1 MSDNNE
7 MQVLV
12 GRTEQ
17 LISALTSAILSS
29 AEVAAER
36 IELAA
41 EVARVAQRMSAFA
54 AVLESVGAQ
63 KEALAKQVPKAT
75 GAMKALLLK
84 QIAILA
90 SQEIAVLSKV
100 GVPEPTAIAALAA
113 VDAPGEPAPAP
124 VPATHKRDGRRFVRL
139 AQGTNG
145 TATDPTDTK
154 ESSDEN

>member
-1 MSDNNE
+1 MSKNNE

-41 EVARVAQRMSAFA
+41 EVARVEQRMSAFA

-63 KEALAKQVPKAT
+63 KETLAKRVPKAT
-75 GAMKALLLK
+75 GPMKTLLLK
-84 QIAILA
+84 QIAMLA
-90 SQEIAVLSKV
+90 TQEVAILSKA
-100 GVPEPTAIAALAA
+100 GVAEPTAVAALAA
-113 VDAPGEPAPAP
+113 VDAPSEPAPTP
-124 VPATHKRDGRRFVRL
+124 VSGTHKRDGRRFVRL

-145 TATDPTDTK
+145 TAGDATDTK
-154 ESSDEN
+154 DGHHEN